1 MNPTWYNTCT
11 SLHIYIYIH
20 TYIYIYIYTYELWHF
35 FQWNTCYTCTM
46 YTYIYHA
53 HVSMQ
58 QNTSFLSSLEV
69 LNMRP
74 PALMVWRC
82 VVLLN
87 ALTVRSARE
96 CLRYR
101 IPENK
106 WILPGGFLMLA
117 YRFRKTTYHVCKQK
131 NIIYKSSIC
140 WGLILCFSVLYL
152 FGAMSREGNEPKL
165 SEG

>member
-11 SLHIYIYIH
+11 SLHIYSYVH
-20 TYIYIYIYTYELWHF
+20 LYIYIYIWIMTSFPMKYLLYIYNVHI
-35 FQWNTCYTCTM
+35 
-46 YTYIYHA
+46 YIYHA
-53 HVSMQ
+53 HVNMQ
-58 QNTSFLSSLEV
+58 QNTFSSLSSLEV

-87 ALTVRSARE
+87 ALTVRSARG

-131 NIIYKSSIC
+131 NIIYMWSIC

-152 FGAMSREGNEPKL
+152 LGAMCREGNEPKL